1 MIDKTKLFIEMV
13 KVRLVY
19 PGIKTLQIETIY
31 GLALVKIPTEQPTTK
46 NKNQLRFQTKIC
58 SMVPRLNSDGLI
70 AEFEIETGSNDKRV
84 TKSKLD
90 LEKVRLEYCEFKKI
104 LLKIFMGKKVTEFHR
119 LKGISVPISRI
130 SELEDIIQVRLDLRV
145 G

>member
-1 MIDKTKLFIEMV
+1 
-13 KVRLVY
+13 
-19 PGIKTLQIETIY
+19 
-31 GLALVKIPTEQPTTK
+31 
-46 NKNQLRFQTKIC
+46 
-58 SMVPRLNSDGLI
+58 
-70 AEFEIETGSNDKRV
+70 V